1 MSDQASPAPQ
11 DAGTLSLL
19 SLSIAAAN
27 ATPVDVPRISETSSG
42 GHGGADDAARNA
54 SFGGHS
60 VDSNASHG
68 ASTGASVH
76 NALKHRRL
84 SSIGQSKRR
93 LSDARDAASRP
104 SPAGLQAAAA
114 ALSALASLSLS
125 STPPQSISLAA
136 HGSTATS
143 YVPASS
149 ALSAPVPIPTLASN
163 RSQGGAAARSHPAQ
177 DGADLSSSLPLSFEE
192 NEDGKNAGVTV
203 KNGKKRG
210 TIFTCESCS
219 KVYRHPSCLIKHR
232 WEHSPHWREASK
244 FLLSKH
250 QQVQLMEAAAIL
262 SHMSPTATG
271 GTSLPDDRS
280 LWPSFLSGGALP
292 PPSTSGPATKAISKR
307 DNSSSGSGSYPGPTH
322 PMSSSVPTHPT
333 PMGPSSRAGSAG
345 PRLHDYPIPTAS
357 VGAASVTH
365 LRPGVLAVPTGPSS
379 FTKAGSPS
387 PFAFSRSHSS
397 GVMSPYAHELE
408 SEAHAFGDE
417 SHRFGSVEIST
428 DAPMPASFAS
438 VSVQSYT
445 RSEGTG
451 AWSSS
456 FSASSTRSD
465 SDSLPRSNES
475 EFVEV
480 EVSMDDSDF
489 VDLGHPGGFSS
500 RGRTSMT
507 RSGFSVK
514 EEEEEEEEEWDG
526 MEMEMEL

>member
-1 MSDQASPAPQ
+1 MSAQGSPAPQ

-27 ATPVDVPRISETSSG
+27 ATPVDIPRVSEPSPG
-42 GHGGADDAARNA
+42 GHRGTDDAARNA
-54 SFGGHS
+54 SFGGLS
-60 VDSNASHG
+60 VDSNASH
-68 ASTGASVH
+68 GASVH

-125 STPPQSISLAA
+125 STPPQSVSLAA
-136 HGSTATS
+136 HASAATS
-143 YVPASS
+143 YVSASS
-149 ALSAPVPIPTLASN
+149 VLSAPVPIPTLASK
-163 RSQGGAAARSHPAQ
+163 RSQGAAAARSHHAQ
-177 DGADLSSSLPLSFEE
+177 DSADLSSSLPLSFED

-262 SHMSPTATG
+262 SHMSPAASG
-271 GTSLPDDRS
+271 GMSLPDDRS

-292 PPSTSGPATKAISKR
+292 PPSTSGPDTKSVKR
-307 DNSSSGSGSYPGPTH
+307 DHTSSGSGSYPGPMH

-365 LRPGVLAVPTGPSS
+365 LRPGVLAVPNGPNS
-379 FTKAGSPS
+379 FAKAGSPS
-387 PFAFSRSHSS
+387 PFTFSRSHSS

-408 SEAHAFGDE
+408 SEEHTYVGG
-417 SHRFGSVEIST
+417 SHRFGSVEISAE
-428 DAPMPASFAS
+428 APMPASFAS

-475 EFVEV
+475 EYVEV

-526 MEMEMEL
+526 MDMDMEL